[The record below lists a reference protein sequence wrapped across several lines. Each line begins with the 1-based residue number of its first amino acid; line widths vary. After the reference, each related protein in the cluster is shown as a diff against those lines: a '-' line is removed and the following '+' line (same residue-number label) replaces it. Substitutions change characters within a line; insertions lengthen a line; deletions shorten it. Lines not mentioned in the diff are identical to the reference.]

1 LVLFLGPVVL
11 STLNLTIRADGSSE
25 HEMVG
30 ASEFPGHWLYD
41 GDGVL
46 AAKAGLADFAEWFRH
61 AFGKHTPW
69 GDENS
74 PALVTA
80 VETAL
85 ERELATTIMRG
96 DEKPEIRRYAED
108 ELLTEQGQAGN
119 EVFLLLDGVVDVEV
133 DGEPLAE
140 FGPGAI
146 LGERAVLE
154 GGLRTSTVK
163 ARTKCRVAV
172 ARGDQVDEAA
182 LAELS
187 EGHRREEG

>member
-1 LVLFLGPVVL
+1 MGASKFPRHWVYD
-11 STLNLTIRADGSSE
+11 ADGAL
-25 HEMVG
+25 G
-30 ASEFPGHWLYD
+30 AK
-41 GDGVL
+41 V
-46 AAKAGLADFAEWFRH
+46 GLADFSEWFRH

-69 GDENS
+69 GDQDS

-96 DEKPEIRRYAED
+96 GEKPEIRTVQEGG
-108 ELLTEQGQAGN
+108 LLTEQGQAGD
-119 EVFLLLDGVVDVEV
+119 EVFLLLDGVVDVDV
-133 DGEPLAE
+133 DGEVLAE

-163 ARTKCRVAV
+163 ARTRCRVAV
-172 ARGDQVDEAA
+172 ARGDQVDEVA

-187 EGHRREEG
+187 EGHRKEEG